1 MSKGKKDATMK
12 KGGAA
17 PRGGPKAKATK
28 GAKKPA
34 PGAAAPPTVDLEP
47 LRKPVEEAKAALAV
61 AEAEAHEMTERA
73 RTLVAGARD
82 TYREA
87 LAPYRDACRKAEVP
101 CEFAGGRGGNVSEK
115 VSFEVEKIEKGVRV
129 AVKGKPDTEEVIP
142 MAALKESVN
151 KAAYAYTD
159 KHVGPREKIG
169 NKGGSLSNRL
179 RAVLK

>member
-1 MSKGKKDATMK
+1 MSKAKKVATTK

-17 PRGGPKAKATK
+17 PRGGAKGKAAK

-34 PGAAAPPTVDLEP
+34 PAVDLEP

-61 AEAEAHEMTERA
+61 AEAEAHEMTEKA

-87 LAPYRDACRKAEVP
+87 LAPYRDACRKAKAT
-101 CEFAGGRGGNVSEK
+101 CEYEGGRGTNVSEK
-115 VSFEVEKIEKGVRV
+115 VSFEVEKVEKGVRV
-129 AVKGKPDTEEVIP
+129 AVKGKPNTEEVIP

-159 KHVGPREKIG
+159 KHVGLRDKVG

-179 RAVLK
+179 RAAIR

>member
-1 MSKGKKDATMK
+1 MSKAKKDATTK
-12 KGGAA
+12 KGGA
-17 PRGGPKAKATK
+17 KAKAAK

-34 PGAAAPPTVDLEP
+34 PGAAAPPAVDLEP

-61 AEAEAHEMTERA
+61 AEAEAHEMTEKA

-87 LAPYRDACRKAEVP
+87 LAPYRDACRKAKAP
-101 CEFAGGRGGNVSEK
+101 CEYEGGRGTNLSEK
-115 VSFEVEKIEKGVRV
+115 VSFQVEKVEKGVRV
-129 AVKGKPDTEEVIP
+129 TVKGKPDTEEVIP

-159 KHVGPREKIG
+159 KHVGPRERVG

-179 RAVLK
+179 RAAIR